1 MKCSIGSASNPAR
14 VLPLSVAL
22 LLAGLLLL
30 SSPAKS
36 QPERTLFDRLGGVY
50 PIALTVND
58 LVDRLYLNK
67 TLNANPRIK
76 KVHESIGSRES
87 AKVAL
92 TAWAVQYTGGP
103 VLFPVQIGGV
113 DDSLKITDGEFD
125 VILDECGVSFNNAK
139 FPQREVGE
147 LLQLVEGFRS
157 QVVIQG

>member
-1 MKCSIGSASNPAR
+1 MKCSIGSVTNPTR
-14 VLPLSVAL
+14 VLLLPVAL

-76 KVHESIGSRES
+76 KFMKVS
-87 AKVAL
+87 AQEKVPK
-92 TAWAVQYTGGP
+92 W
-103 VLFPVQIGGV
+103 
-113 DDSLKITDGEFD
+113 
-125 VILDECGVSFNNAK
+125 
-139 FPQREVGE
+139 R
-147 LLQLVEGFRS
+147 
-157 QVVIQG
+157 

>member
-1 MKCSIGSASNPAR
+1 MKCSTWPVTRPAR
-14 VLPLSVAL
+14 VLLLPVAI

-36 QPERTLFDRLGGVY
+36 QPERTLFERLGGVY

-58 LVDRLYLNK
+58 LVDRLYINK

-92 TAWAVQYTGGP
+92 TAWAIRRLPRIQT
-103 VLFPVQIGGV
+103 
-113 DDSLKITDGEFD
+113 SL
-125 VILDECGVSFNNAK
+125 VRLS
-139 FPQREVGE
+139 
-147 LLQLVEGFRS
+147 RS
-157 QVVIQG
+157 GQVVRVPKNP